1 MKIVYLILSFSL
13 VVSVYGC
20 AQNANP
26 LKSVSSEQ
34 FKKIV
39 DSNEAVLVD
48 VRSELEYS
56 AGHIPGAVNID
67 VNSPDFEIQIRE
79 ASGGKPLAIYCR
91 SGRRSKSA
99 VGRLK
104 NVGVEVYELNNGFVE
119 WLQKGFPVKK

>member
-1 MKIVYLILSFSL
+1 MKIVYLVISFCL
-13 VVSVYGC
+13 VISVCSC
-20 AQNANP
+20 AQSANP

-39 DSNEAVLVD
+39 DSGDVVLVD
-48 VRSELEYS
+48 VRSDSEFS

-67 VNSPDFEIQIRE
+67 VNSPDFDIQIRE

-99 VGRLK
+99 SIKLK
-104 NVGVEVYELNNGFVE
+104 DVGVEVYELNNGFIE